1 MGGVGGWARELDC
14 VNDSSKSG
22 TYEWRVK
29 METTTDIPTATVH
42 VKIIQKRVPTT
53 ITYAAIRVG
62 LLLEC
67 VLSFLS
73 AVIPVQIL
81 VS

>member
-1 MGGVGGWARELDC
+1 MDR
-14 VNDSSKSG
+14 VNDSSKSR

-42 VKIIQKRVPTT
+42 MKIIQKPVPTT
-53 ITYAAIRVG
+53 ITYADKKRYSIG

-67 VLSFLS
+67 VLSFSS
-73 AVIPVQIL
+73 AVIPVQSL
-81 VS
+81 VF